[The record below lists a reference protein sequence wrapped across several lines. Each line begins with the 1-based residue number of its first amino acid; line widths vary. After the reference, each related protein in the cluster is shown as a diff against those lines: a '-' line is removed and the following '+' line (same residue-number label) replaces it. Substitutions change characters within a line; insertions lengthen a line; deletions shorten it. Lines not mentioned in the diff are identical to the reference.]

1 MGPRQN
7 PRRFGRRSK
16 QGSSA
21 CRSDGQVY
29 LGIWRCGMTWLRP
42 RKTKRDAIL
51 GLVASWGDR
60 RTPRRS
66 LQRNPSALSMR
77 LVGFSSCRV
86 RRRNLVEL
94 TSARHIFAARVCK
107 QCLPGNQPMHSHSL
121 DPWTHD
127 HVFLGPKHDRNERRT
142 WFVVA
147 LTAVMMVGE
156 IAAGSLFGSMA
167 LLADGWHMGTHPW
180 APGVGAAA
188 YLFAR
193 QHARNSRFAFGTGKF
208 GDLAAFSSAII
219 LSLIAVQIFY
229 ESVIRLVHPVA
240 IAYGEAIA
248 VAALGLGVNL
258 VSAWLLRDSHD
269 HDHHGH
275 GHSHGSSQGSSHDS
289 SPGHRHHDNN
299 LRAAY
304 IHVLAD
310 AATSVLA
317 IAALVI
323 AMYSQWVWA
332 DPAVGIIGSLVIA
345 SWAFGL
351 IRDSGAV
358 LLDVSVDKNLEA
370 VIRDRLETRGDRV
383 IDLHLWQVGPGH
395 RAAVI
400 AVLSDDPLPSAT
412 YKRRL
417 GGLRGLSHV
426 TIEVE
431 VCPHAPLAA
440 EHPS

>member
-1 MGPRQN
+1 MPPQ
-7 PRRFGRRSK
+7 
-16 QGSSA
+16 
-21 CRSDGQVY
+21 D
-29 LGIWRCGMTWLRP
+29 
-42 RKTKRDAIL
+42 
-51 GLVASWGDR
+51 
-60 RTPRRS
+60 
-66 LQRNPSALSMR
+66 
-77 LVGFSSCRV
+77 
-86 RRRNLVEL
+86 
-94 TSARHIFAARVCK
+94 
-107 QCLPGNQPMHSHSL
+107 QPMHSHSL

-156 IAAGSLFGSMA
+156 IVAGSLFGSMA
-167 LLADGWHMGTHPW
+167 LLADGWHMATH
-180 APGVGAAA
+180 AAALGIAAAA

-275 GHSHGSSQGSSHDS
+275 GHSHGSSHNSSLGSSHDS

-383 IDLHLWQVGPGH
+383 TDLHLWQVGPGH

-400 AVLSDDPLPSAT
+400 SVVSDHPLPSAT

-431 VCPHAPLAA
+431 LCPHPPL
-440 EHPS
+440 H

>member
-1 MGPRQN
+1 
-7 PRRFGRRSK
+7 
-16 QGSSA
+16 
-21 CRSDGQVY
+21 
-29 LGIWRCGMTWLRP
+29 
-42 RKTKRDAIL
+42 
-51 GLVASWGDR
+51 
-60 RTPRRS
+60 
-66 LQRNPSALSMR
+66 
-77 LVGFSSCRV
+77 
-86 RRRNLVEL
+86 
-94 TSARHIFAARVCK
+94 
-107 QCLPGNQPMHSHSL
+107 MHSHSL
-121 DPWTHD
+121 DQWTHD

-156 IAAGSLFGSMA
+156 IVAGSLFGSMA
-167 LLADGWHMGTHPW
+167 LLADGWHMATH
-180 APGVGAAA
+180 AAALGIAAAA

-275 GHSHGSSQGSSHDS
+275 GHSHGSSQGSSQGSSHDS
-289 SPGHRHHDNN
+289 SHGHRHHDNN

-383 IDLHLWQVGPGH
+383 TDLHLWQVGPGH

-400 AVLSDDPLPSAT
+400 SVVSDHPLPSAT

-431 VCPHAPLAA
+431 LCPHPPL
-440 EHPS
+440 H

>member
-1 MGPRQN
+1 
-7 PRRFGRRSK
+7 
-16 QGSSA
+16 
-21 CRSDGQVY
+21 
-29 LGIWRCGMTWLRP
+29 
-42 RKTKRDAIL
+42 
-51 GLVASWGDR
+51 
-60 RTPRRS
+60 
-66 LQRNPSALSMR
+66 
-77 LVGFSSCRV
+77 
-86 RRRNLVEL
+86 
-94 TSARHIFAARVCK
+94 
-107 QCLPGNQPMHSHSL
+107 MHSHSL

-156 IAAGSLFGSMA
+156 IVAGSLFGSMA
-167 LLADGWHMGTHPW
+167 LLADGWHMATH
-180 APGVGAAA
+180 AAALGIAAAA

-275 GHSHGSSQGSSHDS
+275 GHSHGSSQGSSHGSSHDS

-317 IAALVI
+317 IAALLI

-383 IDLHLWQVGPGH
+383 TDLHLWQVGPGH

-400 AVLSDDPLPSAT
+400 SVVSDHPLPSAT

-431 VCPHAPLAA
+431 VCPHPPLAA
-440 EHPS
+440 QH

>member
-1 MGPRQN
+1 
-7 PRRFGRRSK
+7 
-16 QGSSA
+16 
-21 CRSDGQVY
+21 
-29 LGIWRCGMTWLRP
+29 
-42 RKTKRDAIL
+42 
-51 GLVASWGDR
+51 
-60 RTPRRS
+60 
-66 LQRNPSALSMR
+66 
-77 LVGFSSCRV
+77 
-86 RRRNLVEL
+86 
-94 TSARHIFAARVCK
+94 
-107 QCLPGNQPMHSHSL
+107 MHSHSL

-167 LLADGWHMGTHPW
+167 LLADGWHMATH
-180 APGVGAAA
+180 AAALGIAAAA

-229 ESVIRLVHPVA
+229 ESVTRLVHPVA
-240 IAYGEAIA
+240 ITYGEAIA
-248 VAALGLGVNL
+248 VAVLGLGVNL

-275 GHSHGSSQGSSHDS
+275 GHSHGSSHGSPS
-289 SPGHRHHDNN
+289 GHRHHDNN

-317 IAALVI
+317 IAALAI

-383 IDLHLWQVGPGH
+383 TDLHLWQVGPGH

-400 AVLSDDPLPSAT
+400 SIVSDHPLPSAT

-431 VCPHAPLAA
+431 LCPHPPL
-440 EHPS
+440 H